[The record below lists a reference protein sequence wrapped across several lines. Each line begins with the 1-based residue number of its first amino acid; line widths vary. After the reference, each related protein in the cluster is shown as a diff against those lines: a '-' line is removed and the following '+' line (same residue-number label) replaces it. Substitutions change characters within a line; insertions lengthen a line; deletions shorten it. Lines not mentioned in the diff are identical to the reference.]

1 MAQKDND
8 KVVDILTDEGKTT
21 RVNAK
26 GFTFKQ
32 ELILTVLS
40 QAGAVIGGALM
51 VAASVN
57 ELRASKI
64 QAQTNVDKIRKA
76 V

>member
-8 KVVDILTDEGKTT
+8 KVVDTLTDEGKTT